1 MLKQYLHEI
10 YYLIGDDKKRIPGFL
25 VLFLVLSVLDLV
37 GLGLIGSYIT
47 LAISP
52 ESIVNSRYEYWLT
65 WLGLP
70 KDQKLFLITIG
81 LILLAAFSVK
91 FVASI
96 GINFV
101 TLRFSLD
108 QQFKLKNFLMQSY
121 QSMSY
126 VDYVNRN
133 SSEYIHSIQNLTG
146 QFSTILLI
154 LVRSAGDIIIATSIF
169 IFLAFT
175 NGLALLILVSLFG
188 VMIFSYDYIF
198 RHKMQNYGAKSNQ
211 VTVSMVQGIRE
222 GVDGLKEVRILGKSS
237 YFLNKVVESAKK
249 YKLYQIRI
257 QTISSI
263 PRYLLELAVVSFI
276 VVIVVVMLSFGGGI
290 NDVVY
295 ILGIFG
301 VAAIRLMPIFSN
313 FSSTLNQIRHGRD
326 TISRLYRDVLNFKSR
341 QTLGQPLAD
350 EIVEDKFQHLQLK
363 RLSYSYPG
371 SSVATLKSVSLKIEE
386 GESIGIIG
394 SSGSGKTTLIDI
406 ILGLLRVNDNSIF
419 YNNLPLTDALSM
431 WRSKIA
437 YLPQQVFLINDT
449 LRNNIALG
457 VNSSDINDIKLNKA
471 ILQARLSQLVK
482 QLPNGVDTKIGER
495 GIRLSGGQRQRV
507 ALARAFYHDRSVLVM
522 DEATSALDNATE
534 KEIVSEIREFQ
545 GRKTIIVVAHRLT
558 TLQYCDRIYEIDKGK
573 VVNVGSYNEIFNKV

>member
-1 MLKQYLHEI
+1 M
-10 YYLIGDDKKRIPGFL
+10 
-25 VLFLVLSVLDLV
+25 
-37 GLGLIGSYIT
+37 
-47 LAISP
+47 
-52 ESIVNSRYEYWLT
+52 
-65 WLGLP
+65 
-70 KDQKLFLITIG
+70 
-81 LILLAAFSVK
+81 AAFSVK

-263 PRYLLELAVVSFI
+263 PR
-276 VVIVVVMLSFGGGI
+276 
-290 NDVVY
+290 
-295 ILGIFG
+295 
-301 VAAIRLMPIFSN
+301 
-313 FSSTLNQIRHGRD
+313 
-326 TISRLYRDVLNFKSR
+326 
-341 QTLGQPLAD
+341 
-350 EIVEDKFQHLQLK
+350 
-363 RLSYSYPG
+363 
-371 SSVATLKSVSLKIEE
+371 
-386 GESIGIIG
+386 
-394 SSGSGKTTLIDI
+394 
-406 ILGLLRVNDNSIF
+406 
-419 YNNLPLTDALSM
+419 
-431 WRSKIA
+431 
-437 YLPQQVFLINDT
+437 
-449 LRNNIALG
+449 
-457 VNSSDINDIKLNKA
+457 
-471 ILQARLSQLVK
+471 
-482 QLPNGVDTKIGER
+482 
-495 GIRLSGGQRQRV
+495 
-507 ALARAFYHDRSVLVM
+507 
-522 DEATSALDNATE
+522 
-534 KEIVSEIREFQ
+534 
-545 GRKTIIVVAHRLT
+545 
-558 TLQYCDRIYEIDKGK
+558 
-573 VVNVGSYNEIFNKV
+573 